1 MIDYK
6 EVRLDV
12 IAICNGFLYEKNT
25 IETRKIIAG
34 HLNDY
39 FRMKELDITGTWE
52 DYTRINQADKNQL
65 FLGLRCADGQ
75 VRSLYEWEDWM
86 KKVKA

>member
-65 FLGLRCADGQ
+65 LLGLRCADGQ

>member
-1 MIDYK
+1 MVDYK

-65 FLGLRCADGQ
+65 FLGIRCADGQ

>member
-1 MIDYK
+1 MIDYD

-12 IAICNGFLYEKNT
+12 IAICNGYLFEKNT
-25 IETRKIIAG
+25 IETRKLIAE

-39 FRMKELDITGTWE
+39 FRIKELDITGKWE
-52 DYTRINQADKNQL
+52 DYTRVTQVDKNQL

-75 VRSLYEWEDWM
+75 VRTLYEWEDWM
-86 KKVKA
+86 KKTKA

>member
-1 MIDYK
+1 MKKQDQLIHIDTN
-6 EVRLDV
+6 EVTT
-12 IAICNGFLYEKNT
+12 YEKNT